1 MANWIGF
8 YTLTKREILRFLVVW
23 TQTILPTA
31 VTALLYLF
39 IFGFT
44 IGKVLP
50 EIKNVTYLEFI
61 IPGILM
67 MSLITGTY
75 ANNSTSIFMFKWLNY
90 IEGLLVSPLSYIEM
104 VGAFTL
110 GGVVR
115 GLITGIIIYIISL
128 FFYSGTIF
136 NPILFI
142 LLIIIVSLI
151 FSSLGLI
158 TGLWAD
164 NWDQL
169 NIWSTFLITPLVFL
183 GGVFHS
189 ITLIPENLQIITK
202 INPIFY
208 MIDALRYSMLGIS
221 ESNLFIG
228 AIVMI
233 FSAIFFFFFSVYLFK
248 IGYKIRK

>member
-8 YTLTKREILRFLVVW
+8 YTLTKREILRFLTVW

-31 VTALLYLF
+31 ITTLLYLL

-44 IGKVLP
+44 IGRVLP
-50 EIKNVTYLEFI
+50 EIKNVTYLEFL
-61 IPGILM
+61 IPGVLM
-67 MSLITGTY
+67 MSLITGSY
-75 ANNSTSIFMFKWLNY
+75 ANNSTSIFMMKWLHF
-90 IEGLLVSPLSYIEM
+90 IEGILISPLSYIEI
-104 VGAFTL
+104 VGAFIV

-115 GLITGIIIYIISL
+115 GAIIGTIIYLMSL

-136 NPILFI
+136 NPLLFI
-142 LLIIIVSLI
+142 FLIIIVSLI

-158 TGLWAD
+158 TGLWAE

-169 NIWSTFLITPLVFL
+169 NIWSTFIITPLVFL

-189 ITLIPENLQIITK
+189 ISLVPESLQIITK
-202 INPIFY
+202 LNPIFY
-208 MIDALRYSMLGIS
+208 MIDALRYSMIGYS

-228 AIVMI
+228 FIIII
-233 FSAIFFFFFSVYLFK
+233 FLAIFFFFFAVYLFK

>member
-1 MANWIGF
+1 MANLIGF
-8 YTLTKREILRFLVVW
+8 YTLSKREILRFLKVW
-23 TQTILPTA
+23 TQTILPTW
-31 VTALLYLF
+31 VTTLLYLF
-39 IFGFT
+39 VFGFT
-44 IGKVLP
+44 IGKALP
-50 EIKNVTYLEFI
+50 EIGHVSYLEFI

-67 MSLITGTY
+67 MGLITTSY
-75 ANNSTSIFMFKWLNY
+75 SNNSTSIFMFKWLNF
-90 IEGLLVSPLSYIEM
+90 IEGILVAPLSYLET
-104 VGAFTL
+104 VGAFIL

-115 GLITGIIIYIISL
+115 GLIIGASVYIISL
-128 FFYSGTIF
+128 FFYSGSIF

-142 LLIIIVSLI
+142 SLMIIVSLI

-158 TGLWAD
+158 TGLWVED
-164 NWDQL
+164 WDQL
-169 NIWSTFLITPLVFL
+169 NIWSTFILTPLIFL

-189 ITLIPENLQIITK
+189 ITLVPESLQIITK

-228 AIVMI
+228 FFIIGALAISL
-233 FSAIFFFFFSVYLFK
+233 FSFAVYLFR

>member
-8 YTLTKREILRFLVVW
+8 ITLTKREIWRFLKVW

-31 VTALLYLF
+31 ITTVLYLF

-44 IGKVLP
+44 IGRVLP
-50 EIKNVTYLEFI
+50 QIGNLTYLQFI
-61 IPGILM
+61 VPGLLM
-67 MSLITGTY
+67 MGIITTTY
-75 ANNSTSIFMFKWLNY
+75 ANNSTSIFMMKWLNF

-104 VGAFTL
+104 VGAFIL
-110 GGVVR
+110 GGIVR
-115 GLITGIIIYIISL
+115 GVIIGIVVYLISL
-128 FFYSGTIF
+128 FFYSGSIF

-142 LLIIIVSLI
+142 FLIIIVSLI
-151 FSSLGLI
+151 FSSVGLI
-158 TGLWAD
+158 TGLWAND
-164 NWDQL
+164 WDQL

-189 ITLIPENLQIITK
+189 ISLVPESLQIVTK
-202 INPIFY
+202 LNPIFY
-208 MIDALRYSMLGIS
+208 MVDALRYSMLGVS

-228 AIVMI
+228 FALIIILAV
-233 FSAIFFFFFSVYLFK
+233 SSFFFTVYLFK